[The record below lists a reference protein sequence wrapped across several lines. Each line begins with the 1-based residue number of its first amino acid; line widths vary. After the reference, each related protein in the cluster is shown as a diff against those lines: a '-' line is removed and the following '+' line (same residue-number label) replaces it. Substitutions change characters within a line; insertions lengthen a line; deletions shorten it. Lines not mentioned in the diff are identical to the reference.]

1 MSNQKFTTATDPL
14 PLVTFPV
21 ILEDDPIHCP
31 PYYFCATDDP
41 TCPCRE
47 DASLLERVVAEYNT
61 GFLTGDEAA
70 RIVQGRQ
77 ANS

>member
-1 MSNQKFTTATDPL
+1 MSNQQPTTVYDPF
-14 PLVTFPV
+14 PIVTFPV
-21 ILEDDPIHCP
+21 ILEDDPVHLP

-47 DASLLERVVAEYNT
+47 DPELIAFVASQVEQGVLSSLEAS
-61 GFLTGDEAA
+61 